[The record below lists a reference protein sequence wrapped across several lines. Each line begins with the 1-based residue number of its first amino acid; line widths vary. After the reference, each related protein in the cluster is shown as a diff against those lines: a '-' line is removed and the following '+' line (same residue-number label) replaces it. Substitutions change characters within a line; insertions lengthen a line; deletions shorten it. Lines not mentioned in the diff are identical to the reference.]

1 MLSHTFM
8 RQQISSSRQ
17 YKDKKIEE
25 FRLRV
30 EELEKEH
37 KRFVAKVQAL
47 DPSYKDIVPWEPRGY
62 SRKRSR
68 HYRPPES
75 APKLCE
81 HHVVSGSQADGS
93 HDCHVRSL
101 DGVRDGQGME
111 VITTVCREGYKSR
124 EPTCGQDRSQGTLDV
139 KIAKP
144 PLKDLSTRE
153 KEVKEP
159 VAKGLNNLLLENMVA
174 SQDLKHVRN
183 TESKCNA
190 LHLDYS
196 SSSSESS
203 DEGATKRDH

>member
-1 MLSHTFM
+1 M
-8 RQQISSSRQ
+8 
-17 YKDKKIEE
+17 
-25 FRLRV
+25 
-30 EELEKEH
+30 
-37 KRFVAKVQAL
+37 
-47 DPSYKDIVPWEPRGY
+47 
-62 SRKRSR
+62 
-68 HYRPPES
+68 
-75 APKLCE
+75 
-81 HHVVSGSQADGS
+81 VSGSQADGS

-101 DGVRDGQGME
+101 DGVRDGHLVEGME
-111 VITTVCREGYKSR
+111 VITTVCREEYKSR
-124 EPTCGQDRSQGTLDV
+124 EPICGQDRPQGTLDV

-159 VAKGLNNLLLENMVA
+159 VAKGLNNLLLENVVT

-203 DEGATKRDH
+203 DEGATKTYLEGSLT